1 MEEKKAWVTS
11 DTAKTMQA
19 TFICLAHNL
28 SLFIND
34 KLQAEEDV
42 VYTHDIE
49 KKQKLLDDKQKNLKK
64 ENIKFPS
71 TWKIVLRVSQLT
83 IKFYR
88 WLRVCVRQEAS
99 WDEAVAALRRL
110 YATF

>member
-1 MEEKKAWVTS
+1 MEEKKAWATS

-28 SLFIND
+28 SLVLND

-88 WLRVCVRQEAS
+88 WLRVSVRKNAP
-99 WDEAVAALRRL
+99 WVEAVTALKQL
-110 YATF
+110 YDAF